1 MKLRTKI
8 AGTVALPLAL
18 AIASAASAATIVD
31 NAQHRLNIGGFVS
44 AQAHWTIFDSAAT
57 QDSDINVGLGLG
69 VSRFNVNYTQKTAAG
84 NITYLYENDFNGPAG
99 SHYRLRHAAIMHDGW
114 VAGFTWSGFAN
125 LTGLAE
131 TIDAAGT
138 SGRSANS
145 QRTATLGKN
154 ITLADGMSVGVFVED
169 HSHPYTTDNRRRTAN
184 SAIPDMVVNFKG
196 NFGPAA
202 VFAAAR
208 MVQVDKVPA
217 AGATV
222 ANKAEAE
229 MLVDVTLGTNVKI
242 TDELSVK
249 AAVTSY
255 DNGDLAASVAGQ
267 MKLSDQLRTN
277 LVIEQWVDDKPNRD
291 ATALWVN
298 AFYKMASGWEWGAE
312 LRTVSSDAPAING
325 LGDKDMRVS
334 LQAKYAF

>member
-18 AIASAASAATIVD
+18 AIASTASAATIVD
-31 NAQHRLNIGGFVS
+31 NAQHRLNIGGFVAAS
-44 AQAHWTIFDSAAT
+44 ADWTIFDSAAT
-57 QDSDINVGLGLG
+57 QDSDINFGMGLGT
-69 VSRFNVNYTQKTAAG
+69 SRLNINYTQKTAAG
-84 NITYLYENDFNGPAG
+84 NISYLYENDWAG
-99 SHYRLRHAAIMHDGW
+99 GDAYRLRHAAIMHDGW

-138 SGRSANS
+138 SGKSANA

-154 ITLADGMSVGVFVED
+154 ITLADGMSVGVFIED
-169 HSHPYTTDNRRRTAN
+169 HKHAFNTQKSDRTAN
-184 SAIPDMVVNFKG
+184 TPLPDMVVNFKG

-208 MVQVDKVPA
+208 MVQVDKVSTA
-217 AGATV
+217 DATV
-222 ANKAEAE
+222 ANKAETE
-229 MLVDVTLGTNVKI
+229 MNVDVTLGTNIKL
-242 TDELSVK
+242 TDDLSVK

-277 LVIEQWVDDKPNRD
+277 LVIEQWVADAPNSD